1 MSTLSS
7 INIDFSNLSKNQ
19 ILSFKDTDSEILQSY
34 INQINEI
41 KNIDWN
47 NIVQGEDF
55 EGFDV
60 ESANAKLYA
69 KALDGVEASQA
80 SLLLSTRGL
89 TNAEIQRVLAQQKL
103 TTEQQY
109 TALSTAGLL
118 KSTQSL
124 TIAELQETLQSQLGS
139 KAKAEET
146 LKSMGLSVA
155 IEGEEQQT
163 VELTGKKIQLAIAS
177 GQLTKAQA
185 AELAMHLGIDKALD
199 AQNTSALP
207 HWLSNLKSTGTALK
221 KQAVETLN
229 WAKAL
234 PLATKAL
241 AGVGIGVGV
250 ALVAFSAYRKHL
262 ENIRLETEE
271 SANAYQES
279 SSSIDDYIS
288 RYDELQT
295 ALKNAKG
302 NEEETLAVKQ
312 QLLGLQT
319 ELNEKYGDEYGKI
332 NLVTDAYNDQTDALK
347 KLKLEE
353 ANRFLNENKKG
364 IDRAEKQ
371 MEKERNY
378 TLSTSG
384 INSNTDDGQEL
395 LSLIE
400 KYSDKG
406 MYALDSG
413 DGTFQIHLKANADE
427 AYDVINDFESDV
439 RDLEDEFS
447 NKYLFDNII
456 NFSSASLNEAK
467 SVIDK
472 YGEIYNQAQM
482 ANLVN
487 DKNASPI
494 YEKALSAVEEYNNA
508 LLESEDPFNDETVAK
523 AKANVEAVKAEAE
536 ALGEYGTIFGDVFEQ
551 ADTSLLDFNEKLK
564 NDSSLQQWAEQLR
577 GLEVVELE
585 SMLGDGVDDAFDSLV
600 ESANEYGLGVKDV
613 INALIR
619 LGYVQGEVS
628 GGSDFSNNI
637 VDLETL
643 NNQIDSL
650 QDAYKG
656 LTTAVDE
663 YNQYGY
669 ITADTLQTLLEMD
682 GQYLACLINENGQLA
697 INQETYSAL
706 VQAKLA
712 DAEATA
718 VQQAIDE
725 LGAITVANKT
735 QADVTA
741 TQVTAEKAR
750 ALAALSGSYGAVAT
764 SAAAAAQAEALYNA
778 FDTASGINAEEA
790 ERIMSNLNAKL
801 ALIQNTA
808 KNTSGSFGALT
819 NHLNGFS
826 KSSGKAKSE
835 TDELTKSLEK
845 QKKVLEEEC
854 AQYDELFDAIDY
866 FYQKQEDKIDS
877 QIDGLKETNE
887 LLEKQKSNLDG
898 IISAMDAVYEAE
910 IKDLKAKQDALDD
923 AIDKQKEELAL
934 EEAKRKVLEANSRKT
949 LGVYEKGKGIVYRQ
963 DEKAISEATSEYEQ
977 ANADKAKADLQDK
990 IDLIESYRDRLN
1002 EIPDAWEKAYNAQL
1016 AYDRL
1021 GSGWQDAILN
1031 PSDDM
1036 FNNLESDYVGI
1047 QNNIESNNSRID
1059 RLEKEKE
1066 SIEEIR
1072 KLWEDAKNEYKY
1084 HEYEKLLSTFIGSDY
1099 EHQLLNNSSV
1109 WRRKFADEYSS
1120 ICAEIEALEERIKVA
1135 SEETTKSVEDGAN
1148 KVANS
1153 ARVVGSSMDEMKE
1166 KYKWTQEDTASLEYA
1181 TQRLDALNELIGQGK
1196 TELTDARD
1204 KVANFVDQYSKLEDS
1219 RIVTD
1224 DLRNSVEELNGVY
1237 GKSGDYLEQMASGIT
1252 DRLNDSKNYT
1262 QELVQNTQTTVE
1274 QLGQVNEQI
1283 NALKTSEESIKD
1295 EAESTVSDIDTT
1307 VSNLA
1312 SKLDE
1317 LRISLNEIKLAI
1329 DEAEATVDEELLD
1342 TSTVVDGMHTKV
1354 SEIQSAISIL
1364 VESIA
1369 PLEGAL
1375 DTLMEKLNTLDEV
1388 TLSGVIG
1395 AFGGASGSSE
1405 EGGSKESGSKSSTK
1419 GKEGKSE
1426 GSGGGSGLLCAVKA
1440 VDEAIGSVE
1449 NPESLLGKLQLLDDK
1464 TLEQIIAQFGLAGKN
1479 GESEGENLL
1488 SAVNAVSN
1496 AIVGGKDDKESLV
1509 ASIERLGED
1518 TTLSNI
1524 DLVTTSFGELLAK
1537 IGECVAEIGSLAQAI
1552 VDLPSVPSM
1561 GGGGGSA
1568 KGRAKGGIISKEDA
1582 GDFDYIAKAIGEDH
1596 MVALTE
1602 GEAVIPKKSV
1612 EQNKDIIRE
1621 LIATS
1626 SKIERFEPNIPDSFD
1641 SLKSIGAIP
1650 QFNYRIPRGNHS
1662 ISQVRNENINIS
1674 IGDIHV
1680 HGVQD
1685 VNGLSD
1691 AIIKEMPNMVIQKIN
1706 KRR

>member
-1 MSTLSS
+1 MSA
-7 INIDFSNLSKNQ
+7 NQ
-19 ILSFKDTDSEILQSY
+19 IKNLTDNLDESKLKDY

-60 ESANAKLYA
+60 ESAKLYA

-80 SLLLSTRGL
+80 SLLLSTQGL
-89 TNAEIQRVLAQQKL
+89 TNAEIQRVLAQQQL

-199 AQNTSALP
+199 AQNNSALP

-395 LSLIE
+395 LNLIE

-456 NFSSASLNEAK
+456 NFSSASLNDAK

-494 YEKALSAVEEYNNA
+494 YEKALSAVEEYNKA

-523 AKANVEAVKAEAE
+523 AKANVEAVKAEAN
-536 ALGEYGTIFGDVFEQ
+536 ALGEYGTMFGDVFEQ

-577 GLEVVELE
+577 GLEIVDLE
-585 SMLGDGVDDAFDSLV
+585 SMLNDGVDDAFDSLV
-600 ESANEYGLGVKDV
+600 ESADEYGLTVKDV

-619 LGYVQGEVS
+619 LGYVQGEVAVD
-628 GGSDFSNNI
+628 GNLFSNNI

-718 VQQAIDE
+718 VQQAIEE
-725 LGAITVANKT
+725 LGTVT
-735 QADVTA
+735 TEQQIQADTTA
-741 TQVTAEKAR
+741 IGVIAQKGS
-750 ALAALSGSYGAVAT
+750 ALATLTGQYASLANVAV
-764 SAAAAAQAEALYNA
+764 SAAQAQALADAYT
-778 FDTASGINAEEA
+778 DASSKNQAEA

-826 KSSGKAKSE
+826 KSSGKAKSK

-845 QKKVLEEEC
+845 QKKVLEEERT
-854 AQYDELFDAIDY
+854 QYDELFDAIDY

-923 AIDKQKEELAL
+923 AVDKQKEELAL
-934 EEAKRKVLEANSRKT
+934 EEAKRKLLEANSRKT
-949 LGVYEKGKGIVYRQ
+949 LGIYEKGKGIVYRQ

-977 ANADKAKADLQDK
+977 ANADKAKSDLQDK

-1066 SIEEIR
+1066 SIEELR

-1120 ICAEIEALEERIKVA
+1120 ICAEIEVLEERIKVA

-1166 KYKWTQEDTASLEYA
+1166 KYKWSQEDTATLEYA

-1196 TELTDARD
+1196 TELADARD

-1224 DLRNSVEELNGVY
+1224 DLRSSVEELNGVY

-1274 QLGQVNEQI
+1274 QLGKVNEQI
-1283 NALKTSEESIKD
+1283 DALKTSEESIKD
-1295 EAESTVSDIDTT
+1295 EAETTVSDIDTT
-1307 VSNLA
+1307 ISNLA

-1317 LRISLNEIKLAI
+1317 LRNSLNEIKLAT
-1329 DEAEATVDEELLD
+1329 DEAEATVGEELLD

-1395 AFGGASGSSE
+1395 AFGGASGGSK

-1426 GSGGGSGLLCAVKA
+1426 GSGGGSGLLGAVKA

-1464 TLEQIIAQFGLAGKN
+1464 TLEQIIAQFGLAGEN

-1496 AIVGGKDDKESLV
+1496 AIVGGEDDKESLI

-1518 TTLSNI
+1518 TTISNI

-1537 IGECVAEIGSLAQAI
+1537 IGECVAEIESLAQAI
-1552 VDLPSVPSM
+1552 ADLPSVPSM

-1596 MVALTE
+1596 TIAVQE
-1602 GEAVIPKKSV
+1602 GEAVIPKGVVSKNRDVIDALLSGGDLKSLV
-1612 EQNKDIIRE
+1612 NKDVILR
-1621 LIATS
+1621 S
-1626 SKIERFEPNIPDSFD
+1626 
-1641 SLKSIGAIP
+1641 AIP
-1650 QFNYRIPRGNHS
+1650 YGVTASDNWAMINNSIPELS
-1662 ISQVRNENINIS
+1662 LSSQNLSKFVHTNRSENTNINI
-1674 IGDIHV
+1674 
-1680 HGVQD
+1680 
-1685 VNGLSD
+1685 NGNLSFPNIKSGND
-1691 AIIKEMPNMVIQKIN
+1691 AELLIKDLSNMAN
-1706 KRR
+1706 KARQRGSKR

>member
-1 MSTLSS
+1 M
-7 INIDFSNLSKNQ
+7 DAPQ
-19 ILSFKDTDSEILQSY
+19 LQSY

-55 EGFDV
+55 EVFDV
-60 ESANAKLYA
+60 ESAKLYA

-80 SLLLSTRGL
+80 SLLLSTQGL
-89 TNAEIQRVLAQQKL
+89 TNAEIQRVLAQQQL

-185 AELAMHLGIDKALD
+185 TELAMHLGIDKALD
-199 AQNTSALP
+199 AQNNSALP
-207 HWLSNLKSTGTALK
+207 QWLSNLKNTGTALK
-221 KQAVETLN
+221 KQVTSTIS

-241 AGVGIGVGV
+241 AGIGAGVGL
-250 ALVAFSAYRKHL
+250 ALVAFVAYRRHL
-262 ENIRLETEE
+262 ENVRLETEK

-279 SSSIDDYIS
+279 SSSIDDYIAE
-288 RYDELQT
+288 YDRLQT
-295 ALKNAKG
+295 KLKDAKG
-302 NEEETLAVKQ
+302 NEEETLTVKRE
-312 QLLGLQT
+312 LLDLQ
-319 ELNEKYGDEYGKI
+319 EKLNEKFGDEYGRI
-332 NLVTDAYNDQTDALK
+332 NLVTDAYNDQTEALK
-347 KLKLEE
+347 RLKIEE
-353 ANRFLNENKKG
+353 ANRFLNENQSG
-364 IDRAEKQ
+364 INRAERK

-378 TLSTSG
+378 NLSTSD
-384 INSNTDDGQEL
+384 INLNTSDGQKIQE
-395 LSLIE
+395 IVE
-400 KYSDKG
+400 KYSDRG
-406 MYALDSG
+406 MSLLNSG
-413 DGTFQIHLKANADE
+413 DGTFQIHLKANATD
-427 AYDVINDFESDV
+427 AYDVINDFESDI
-439 RDLEDEFS
+439 RALEDEFS
-447 NKYLFDNII
+447 NKHLFDDII
-456 NFSSASLNEAK
+456 NFSSSALDESK
-467 SVIDK
+467 SIIDK

-494 YEKALSAVEEYNNA
+494 YEKALYAVEEYNKA
-508 LLESEDPFNDETVAK
+508 LLESEDPFNDETVSK

-628 GGSDFSNNI
+628 GGSDFSNNV

-706 VQAKLA
+706 VKAKLA

-718 VQQAIDE
+718 VQQAIEE
-725 LGAITVANKT
+725 LGTVT
-735 QADVTA
+735 TEQQIQADTTA
-741 TQVTAEKAR
+741 IGVIAQKGS
-750 ALAALSGSYGAVAT
+750 ALATLTGQYASLANVAV
-764 SAAAAAQAEALYNA
+764 SAAQAQALADAYT
-778 FDTASGINAEEA
+778 DASSKNQAEA

-826 KSSGKAKSE
+826 KSSGKAKSK

-845 QKKVLEEEC
+845 QKKVLEEER

-923 AIDKQKEELAL
+923 AVDKQKEELAL
-934 EEAKRKVLEANSRKT
+934 EEAKRKLLEANSRKT
-949 LGVYEKGKGIVYRQ
+949 LGIYEKGKGIVYRQ

-990 IDLIESYRDRLN
+990 IDLIESYRDRIN
-1002 EIPDAWEKAYNAQL
+1002 EIPDAWEKAYDAQL

-1066 SIEEIR
+1066 SIEELR

-1120 ICAEIEALEERIKVA
+1120 ICAEIEVLEERIKVA

-1166 KYKWTQEDTASLEYA
+1166 KYKWSQEDTATLEYA

-1224 DLRNSVEELNGVY
+1224 DLRSSVEELNGVY

-1274 QLGQVNEQI
+1274 QLGQINEQI
-1283 NALKTSEESIKD
+1283 DALNTSEESIKD
-1295 EAESTVSDIDTT
+1295 EAETTVSDIDTT

-1312 SKLDE
+1312 SKLYE
-1317 LRISLNEIKLAI
+1317 LRNSLNEIKLAT

-1354 SEIQSAISIL
+1354 SEIQSAISTL

-1395 AFGGASGSSE
+1395 AFGGASGGS
-1405 EGGSKESGSKSSTK
+1405 EGGSKESGSKKSSSS
-1419 GKEGKSE
+1419 KEGNSS
-1426 GSGGGSGLLCAVKA
+1426 GSTGGSGLISAVKA
-1440 VDEAIGSVE
+1440 VDEAIGSTSD
-1449 NPESLLGKLQLLDDK
+1449 PESLLGKLQLLDDK
-1464 TLEQIIAQFGLAGKN
+1464 TLEQIIAQFGLSGDDSSD
-1479 GESEGENLL
+1479 GGNLL
-1488 SAVNAVSN
+1488 SSVNAVSD
-1496 AIVGGKDDKESLV
+1496 AIVGGKNDDSSLV
-1509 ASIERLGED
+1509 ASIDRLGD
-1518 TTLSNI
+1518 GSTLGNI
-1524 DLVTTSFGELLAK
+1524 DNVTNSFGKLLDK
-1537 IGECVAEIGSLAQAI
+1537 IGSCISEVSSLASKIAS
-1552 VDLPSVPSM
+1552 LPPVPSI

-1602 GEAVIPKKSV
+1602 GEAVIPKDTVSKNREAIQMLLSG
-1612 EQNKDIIRE
+1612 KD
-1621 LIATS
+1621 LL
-1626 SKIERFEPNIPDSFD
+1626 KYEPNLPSNFDNIKSMGILPQFKSIIPDGR
-1641 SLKSIGAIP
+1641 LL
-1650 QFNYRIPRGNHS
+1650 
-1662 ISQVRNENINIS
+1662 SQSHTE
-1674 IGDIHV
+1674 
-1680 HGVQD
+1680 QT
-1685 VNGLSD
+1685 
-1691 AIIKEMPNMVIQKIN
+1691 VIQIN
-1706 KRR
+1706 GNLSFPNIKSGNDAELLIKDLSNMANKARQRGSKR